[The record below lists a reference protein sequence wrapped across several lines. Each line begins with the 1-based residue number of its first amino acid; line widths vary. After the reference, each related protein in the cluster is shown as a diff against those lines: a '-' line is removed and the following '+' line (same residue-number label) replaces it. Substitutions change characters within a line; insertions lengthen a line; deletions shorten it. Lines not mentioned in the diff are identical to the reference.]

1 MATSSSTTFDV
12 GGYGHQTGEE
22 VSSGTKTVA
31 ITDQGDVQNVTVDC
45 VITLPATVVGYTF
58 TFRVGGSGLDVAIS
72 PAAADLIAGAGF
84 TAADNTDIS
93 FINQPAGSWL
103 TIVGNGTTGWNIV
116 GYSGQ
121 LTQD

>member
-1 MATSSSTTFDV
+1 MATSSSTSYDV
-12 GGYGHQTGEE
+12 GGFGHQNGEALAAA
-22 VSSGTKTVA
+22 TKTLA
-31 ITDQGDVQNVTVDC
+31 ITDQGDVQNVTVDT

-58 TFRVGGSGLDVAIS
+58 TVRVGGLGLDVAIS
-72 PAAADLIAGAGF
+72 PDAADLIAGAGF

-93 FINQPAGSWL
+93 FINQPAGSWVTL
-103 TIVGNGTTGWNIV
+103 VGNGTTGWNIV